1 MVIKLATGQK
11 SVTVDHKL
19 HWCERSLHVCVGD
32 SKEREKG
39 KGGEEGGWVQRGW
52 LSCLKT
58 LAVAKQQSLAIYTS
72 LALNCQR
79 GRFSVSFVHVCFL
92 KMVFFGAGFG
102 ENPTQQYHKW
112 STYNEV
118 PRVFPVCVQSDK
130 VWLLYLK
137 CAFFFCP
144 HLSHRFI

>member
-58 LAVAKQQSLAIYTS
+58 LAAAKQQSLAIYTS

-92 KMVFFGAGFG
+92 KMVFLGGDL
-102 ENPTQQYHKW
+102 EKILHSNIT
-112 STYNEV
+112 NEAHIMKYLEYFLC
-118 PRVFPVCVQSDK
+118 VFSQT
-130 VWLLYLK
+130 VWLLCVFFLSTLK
-137 CAFFFCP
+137 P
-144 HLSHRFI
+144 PLHIVSQ